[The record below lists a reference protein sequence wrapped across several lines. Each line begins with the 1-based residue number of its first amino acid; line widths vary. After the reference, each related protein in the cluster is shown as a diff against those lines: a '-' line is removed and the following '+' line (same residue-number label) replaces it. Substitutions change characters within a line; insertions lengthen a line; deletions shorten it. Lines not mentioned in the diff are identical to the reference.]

1 MNPQNFV
8 VPSSENHPLSPPL
21 GDHGSAFCAFPRY
34 AFSRVVGEAVAQSF
48 VLLSGISIVFGLFTT
63 GATKAAINVSV
74 QVFWWIYCIS
84 HG

>member
-8 VPSSENHPLSPPL
+8 VPSAENHPLSPAL
-21 GDHGSAFCAFPRY
+21 GDHGSAFCAFPRHD
-34 AFSRVVGEAVAQSF
+34 FSRVVGEAVAQSF
-48 VLLSGISIVFGLFTT
+48 LFLRGISIVFGLFTI